1 MRGAVLGLL
10 LLIGVAWPGA
20 AQAMRCPVIGSQPQ
34 TEVQLTSRNTAL
46 NTSKPVRELRQLSA
60 NSLGHQ
66 PLGLYLARFSS
77 GVQISYDLKREG
89 DEICVWIT
97 RVQVQIGY
105 DDRTIYVGN
114 EFVKDGCEYKAILSH
129 EAKHAVTDD
138 SVLAEYNSRFRKN
151 VGEAALNSGMV
162 GPFKRAYLEDAKP
175 RRRSTAAWWVRSS
188 APISKMPSS
197 SWPTACSAPSAAHS
211 TISSRRASARRR
223 PSTRPRNT
231 AASSASARAVSSTAV
246 ERFWASHPSTG
257 SG

>member
-1 MRGAVLGLL
+1 MRGAVLGFL

-34 TEVQLTSRNTAL
+34 TEVQLISRNTAL

-138 SVLAEYNSRFRKN
+138 GVLAEYNSRFRKN
-151 VGEAALNSGMV
+151 VSEAALNSGMV
-162 GPFKRAYLEDAKP
+162 GPFKRAYLEDAKQQLAEGVQ
-175 RRRSTAAWWVRSS
+175 RAFRSTFDDFQ
-188 APISKMPSS
+188 
-197 SWPTACSAPSAAHS
+197 
-211 TISSRRASARRR
+211 SARE
-223 PSTRPRNT
+223 
-231 AASSASARAVSSTAV
+231 RAQKTVDSPEEYGRV
-246 ERFWASHPSTG
+246 KRICPGGFKY